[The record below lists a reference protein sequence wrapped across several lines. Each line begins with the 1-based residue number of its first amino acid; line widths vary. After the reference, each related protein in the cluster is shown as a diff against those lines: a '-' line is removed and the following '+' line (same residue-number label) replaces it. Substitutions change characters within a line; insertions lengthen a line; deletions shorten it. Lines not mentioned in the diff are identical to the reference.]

1 MKQINIIKAKKKP
14 LEEIKLESLG
24 LDLTHGI
31 KVLKTEAPEVRQ
43 GGTILESV
51 DELILKLR
59 NEVKII

>member
-31 KVLKTEAPEVRQ
+31 KVLKTEAPEVR
-43 GGTILESV
+43 
-51 DELILKLR
+51 
-59 NEVKII
+59 